1 MALTNVAPAHSENGG
16 RVGMLRRT
24 DLFIDGRWEPAATG
38 ARFDVTDP
46 STGSVIA
53 SVADGST
60 GDARRAVDAA
70 DRAFSGWSRTAPR
83 DRAELLRACYD
94 LMRRDADDLAYLV
107 ALENGKTL
115 ADARS
120 EIAYAA
126 EFFRWYS
133 EEAVRNLGSVSIA
146 PSGSNRI
153 LVQHQPIGVS
163 LLVTP
168 WNFPAAMATR
178 KIAPALAA
186 GATTVL
192 KPASMTPL
200 TAFALAA
207 LFSEAGLPAGVV
219 NVVTS
224 TDSAGVVSSMLHDPR
239 VRMLSF
245 TGSTE
250 VGRALLKESADQVL
264 KCAMELGGNA
274 PVIVL
279 ADADLDVAVE
289 GTMIAKMRNTGQ
301 ACTAANRIYAHESI
315 HDDFVQALAGR
326 MSALAVGA
334 AIDPTTQCGPLINQ
348 SAVDKIGELVTDAH
362 DNGARIVVGGST
374 ADRPGYFYLPT
385 VLADV
390 PPDAAIAREEIF
402 GPVAAVA
409 SFTDEEDVIRLAN
422 ATEYGLSAYV
432 FSQDLSR
439 ALHVSER
446 LESGMVAINR
456 GLVSDPAAPFGGVK
470 QSGLGREGAAEGMSE
485 FMETKYVAVDW

>member
-1 MALTNVAPAHSENGG
+1 MENTG
-16 RVGMLRRT
+16 RVGTVGRT
-24 DLFIDGRWEPAATG
+24 ELFIDGCWEPGETG

-46 STGSVIA
+46 STGSIIA
-53 SVADGST
+53 SVADGT
-60 GDARRAVDAA
+60 TRDAQRAVDAA
-70 DRAFSGWSRTAPR
+70 DRAFRSWSGITPR

-94 LMRRDADDLAYLV
+94 VMRRDADDLAYLV

-120 EIAYAA
+120 ELAYAA
-126 EFFRWYS
+126 EFFRWYG
-133 EEAVRNLGSVSIA
+133 EEAVRNLGSVSVA
-146 PSGSNRI
+146 PSGNNRI
-153 LVQHQPIGVS
+153 LVQRQPIGVS
-163 LLVTP
+163 VLVTP

-186 GATTVL
+186 GATIVL

-200 TAFALAA
+200 TALALAE

-224 TDSAGVVSSMLHDPR
+224 TDSAGVVSGMLHDPR

-279 ADADLDVAVE
+279 ADADMEVAVE

-315 HDDFVQALAGR
+315 HDEFVRTLAER

-334 AIDPTTQCGPLINQ
+334 AIDPATQCGPLINQ
-348 SAVDKIGELVTDAH
+348 TAVDKVGELVTDAR
-362 DNGARIVVGGST
+362 DNGARIVVGGS
-374 ADRPGYFYLPT
+374 AVDRPGYFYLPT
-385 VLADV
+385 VLAEV
-390 PPDAAIAREEIF
+390 PPDAAIVREEIF

-409 SFTDEEDVIRLAN
+409 SFTDEEDVIRRAN
-422 ATEYGLSAYV
+422 ATEYGLAAYV
-432 FSQDLSR
+432 FSRDLSR

-446 LESGMVAINR
+446 LESGMVGINR

-470 QSGLGREGAAEGMSE
+470 QSGLGREGATDGMSE

>member
-1 MALTNVAPAHSENGG
+1 MALTNETSAHAANSRGP
-16 RVGMLRRT
+16 GMVERT
-24 DLFIDGRWEPAATG
+24 DLFIDGRWEPSETG

-53 SVADGST
+53 SVADGT
-60 GDARRAVDAA
+60 TRDAERAVDAA
-70 DRAFSGWSRTAPR
+70 HSAFSSWSRVAPR

-94 LMRRDADDLAYLV
+94 VMRRDAEDLAYLV

-126 EFFRWYS
+126 EFFRWYG
-133 EEAVRNLGSVSIA
+133 EEAVRNLGSVSVA
-146 PSGSNRI
+146 PSGNNRI

-186 GATTVL
+186 GTTTVL

-200 TAFALAA
+200 TAFALAD
-207 LFSEAGLPAGVV
+207 LFSEAGLPPGVV
-219 NVVTS
+219 NVITS

-250 VGRALLKESADQVL
+250 VGRVLLKESADQVL

-279 ADADLDVAVE
+279 ADADVEVAVE
-289 GTMIAKMRNTGQ
+289 GTMMAKMRNTGQ

-315 HDDFVQALAGR
+315 HDEFVQALAER

-334 AIDPTTQCGPLINQ
+334 AIDPTTECGPLINQ
-348 SAVDKIGELVTDAH
+348 GAVENVSKLVADAH
-362 DNGARIVVGGST
+362 DNGARIVVGGS
-374 ADRPGYFYLPT
+374 AVDRPGYFYLPT

-390 PPDAAIAREEIF
+390 PPDAAIVSEEIF

-409 SFTDEEDVIRLAN
+409 SFTDEEDVIQRAN

-432 FSQDLSR
+432 FSRDLSR

-470 QSGLGREGAAEGMSE
+470 QSGLGREGAAEGMRE
-485 FMETKYVAVDW
+485 FMETKYIAVRW

>member
-1 MALTNVAPAHSENGG
+1 MAITNGATAHAENSAG
-16 RVGMLRRT
+16 VSLVKRT
-24 DLFIDGRWEPAATG
+24 DLFIDGRWEPGETG

-46 STGSVIA
+46 STGAVIA
-53 SVADGST
+53 SVADGT
-60 GDARRAVDAA
+60 TRDAQRAVDAA
-70 DRAFSGWSRTAPR
+70 ARAFTSWSGVAPR
-83 DRAELLRACYD
+83 DRAERLRACYD
-94 LMRRDADDLAYLV
+94 LMRRDAEDLAQLV

-126 EFFRWYS
+126 EFFRWYG

-146 PSGSNRI
+146 PSGNNRI

-200 TAFALAA
+200 TAFALAE
-207 LFSEAGLPAGVV
+207 LFSEAGIPAGVI
-219 NVVTS
+219 NVITS
-224 TDSAGVVSSMLHDPR
+224 TNSAGVVSSMLHDSR

-289 GTMIAKMRNTGQ
+289 GTMMAKMRNTGQ

-315 HDDFVQALAGR
+315 HDEFVRALAER

-334 AIDPTTQCGPLINQ
+334 ALDPTTECGPLINQ
-348 SAVDKIGELVTDAH
+348 GAVDTVGELVADAH
-362 DNGARIVVGGST
+362 DNGARIVVGGS
-374 ADRPGYFYLPT
+374 AVDRPGYFYLPT
-385 VLADV
+385 VLANV
-390 PPDAAIAREEIF
+390 PPDAAIVREEIF

-409 SFTDEEDVIRLAN
+409 SFTDEDDVIRRAN

-432 FSQDLSR
+432 FSRDLSR
-439 ALHVSER
+439 ALHVAER

-470 QSGLGREGAAEGMSE
+470 QSGLGREGAAEGMRE
-485 FMETKYVAVDW
+485 FMETKYVAVEW

>member
-1 MALTNVAPAHSENGG
+1 MALTDEAPADAEKSG
-16 RVGMLRRT
+16 RVGTVRSA
-24 DLFIDGRWEPAATG
+24 DLFIDGRWEPGETG
-38 ARFDVTDP
+38 ARFEVTDP

-53 SVADGST
+53 SVADGSA
-60 GDARRAVDAA
+60 GDAQRAVEAA

-94 LMRRDADDLAYLV
+94 LMRRDADDLAYLI

-224 TDSAGVVSSMLHDPR
+224 SDSAGVVSSMLHEPR

-279 ADADLDVAVE
+279 ADADVDVAVE

-315 HDDFVQALAGR
+315 HDEFVRALAER

-334 AIDPTTQCGPLINQ
+334 ATDPTTQCGPLINQ
-348 SAVDKIGELVTDAH
+348 GAVDKVGELVTDAR
-362 DNGARIVVGGST
+362 DNGARIVVGGRT

-385 VLADV
+385 VLAGV

-432 FSQDLSR
+432 FSRDLSR

-485 FMETKYVAVDW
+485 FMETKYIAVDW

>member
-1 MALTNVAPAHSENGG
+1 MVLTDEALAGAENSG
-16 RVGMLRRT
+16 RVGTARRA
-24 DLFIDGRWEPAATG
+24 DLFIDGRWEPGETG
-38 ARFDVTDP
+38 ARFEVTDP

-53 SVADGST
+53 SVADASA
-60 GDARRAVDAA
+60 GDAQRAVEAA

-83 DRAELLRACYD
+83 GRAELLRACYD
-94 LMRRDADDLAYLV
+94 LMRRDADDLAYLI

-207 LFSEAGLPAGVV
+207 LFAEAGLPAGVV

-224 TDSAGVVSSMLHDPR
+224 SDSAGVVSSMLHDPR

-279 ADADLDVAVE
+279 ADADVDVAVE

-315 HDDFVQALAGR
+315 HDEFVRALAER

-334 AIDPTTQCGPLINQ
+334 ATDPTTQCGPLINQ
-348 SAVDKIGELVTDAH
+348 GAVDKVGELVTDAR
-362 DNGARIVVGGST
+362 DNGARIVVGGR
-374 ADRPGYFYLPT
+374 AAARPGYFYLPT
-385 VLADV
+385 VLAGV

-409 SFTDEEDVIRLAN
+409 SFTGEEDVIRLSN

-432 FSQDLSR
+432 FSRDLSR

-485 FMETKYVAVDW
+485 FMETKYIAVDW

>member
-1 MALTNVAPAHSENGG
+1 MALTNDAPAHEESSG
-16 RVGMLRRT
+16 RVPIVRGT
-24 DLFIDGRWEPAATG
+24 DLFIDGRWEAGETG

-53 SVADGST
+53 TVADGST
-60 GDARRAVDAA
+60 GDAQRAVDAA
-70 DRAFSGWSRTAPR
+70 HRAFSSWSRTAPR

-200 TAFALAA
+200 TAFALAS
-207 LFSEAGLPAGVV
+207 LLSEAGLPAGVV

-250 VGRALLKESADQVL
+250 VGRTLLKESADQVL

-274 PVIVL
+274 PLIVL

-315 HDDFVQALAGR
+315 HDEFVRALAER

-362 DNGARIVVGGST
+362 DNGARIVVGGNT
-374 ADRPGYFYLPT
+374 AERPGYFYLPT

-390 PPDAAIAREEIF
+390 PPDAAISREEIF

-432 FSQDLSR
+432 FSRDLSR
-439 ALHVSER
+439 ALHLSER